1 MPDIKHAFLF
11 SYQFYLN
18 VYISLFLLNMYSL
31 ILPSI
36 RTQFLK
42 IYFFKEVTLYNS
54 NLLIS
59 IGYGHGKA
67 GVILLGRQN
76 GILSTLH
83 VFCDN
88 IKSWAGS
95 NYTQSLAIL
104 GSRLMVK

>member
-1 MPDIKHAFLF
+1 MPEIKHAFLF

-18 VYISLFLLNMYSL
+18 IYISLFLLMYSL

-36 RTQFLK
+36 GTQFLK
-42 IYFFKEVTLYNS
+42 IYFFKEVTLHNS
-54 NLLIS
+54 NLFIS
-59 IGYGHGKA
+59 IGYGHGKG
-67 GVILLGRQN
+67 GVISLGRQN